1 MQKSVPYKLSIRI
14 EADGFS
20 FVLTQNG
27 KLLLKRQLWCNKNE
41 LVNKLVAELQLQN
54 LSDKLFDQVEVIIHS
69 PKAQLI
75 PQEIYRQEDETHWLQ
90 LKHKDKQYISSDTID
105 IYECYNIYERAL
117 EKFERLYAYGMLFYN
132 LDMSNQE
139 GIKLYK
145 EVEALGTTFSTQTSF
160 ITPEITYEPK
170 EKIEGFLKENAKLQR
185 YKRDICDILEE
196 KDHILSKEEENLL
209 ANYSE
214 IFSAPEN
221 TFDILTNAE
230 FKFGKL
236 IDEDG
241 KEVELTDATYTKYL
255 KSSNIEVRKQA
266 FYLMYRKYSEY
277 INTLTEMYLSNVKQT
292 VITSK
297 LRKYTSSLEK
307 ATIHDDATIKVYD
320 ALMQGVNEG
329 LEINHDFISL
339 KRKLLNMKE
348 MHIYDI
354 YVNPFQ
360 EEKDKISFEDA
371 KKEVKDALSVLGKEY
386 GDILDKA
393 FENRWI
399 DVYEKP
405 NKRGGAYSS
414 GVYGV
419 HPFVLMS
426 FNNSKRDVSTIAHE
440 LGHSIH
446 SYYSNK
452 NQNIINS
459 DYTILVAEVAST
471 VNEILLSV
479 YQIENESNKLKKAE
493 LIYELLEM
501 IRATF
506 YRQSM
511 FAEFEKIIHEK
522 IEKGE
527 MLSAENLN
535 NIYYDLNVK
544 YFGNDITI
552 DKEIQYEWARIPHFY
567 YNYYVY
573 QYATGFAA
581 ASYLADKV
589 VHGTQVDIDRYL
601 DYLKAGNSD
610 YPLNVIEK
618 AGVDMTSSDYLDAAF
633 KIFEDRLNELEAL
646 VEKGAHL

>member
-1 MQKSVPYKLSIRI
+1 MEKVQDKYNWN
-14 EADGFS
+14 
-20 FVLTQNG
+20 LTDLF
-27 KLLLKRQLWCNKNE
+27 KDKEEFYEKIKDLKNE
-41 LVNKLVAELQLQN
+41 LKKIETYKGILCENSENLYQCYALYEKLLMDF
-54 LSDKLFDQVEVIIHS
+54 DKTYS
-69 PKAQLI
+69 
-75 PQEIYRQEDETHWLQ
+75 
-90 LKHKDKQYISSDTID
+90 
-105 IYECYNIYERAL
+105 
-117 EKFERLYAYGMLFYN
+117 YGMFSYHLN
-132 LDMSNQE
+132 MADQE
-139 GIKLYK
+139 GIKLFK
-145 EVEALGTTFSTQTSF
+145 EVEKLSSEFSTATSF
-160 ITPEITYEPK
+160 ITPEITFTDEKKIQTYLSEDKRLKPYE
-170 EKIEGFLKENAKLQR
+170 
-185 YKRDICDILEE
+185 RDIKDILEM
-196 KDHILSKEEENLL
+196 KKHVLSKEEENLL

-214 IFSAPEN
+214 VFSGPEN
-221 TFDILTNAE
+221 IYDILTNAE

-241 KEVELTDATYTKYL
+241 KEVELTDATYTRYL

-266 FYLMYRKYSEY
+266 FQLMYRKYSEY

-307 ATIHDDATIKVYD
+307 ATIHDDATIKVYE

-329 LEINHDFISL
+329 LEINHEFISL
-339 KRKLLNMKE
+339 KRKLLNTKE

-426 FNNSKRDVSTIAHE
+426 FTENKRDVSTIAHE

-452 NQNIINS
+452 NQNIINAN
-459 DYTILVAEVAST
+459 YTIMVAEVAST
-471 VNEILLSV
+471 VNEILLSE
-479 YQIENESNKLKKAE
+479 YQIQHEKDEKKKAE
-493 LIYELLEM
+493 YIYELLEM

-511 FAEFEKIIHEK
+511 FAEFEKEVHEK
-522 IEKGE
+522 IENGE
-527 MLSAENLN
+527 MLAAEDLN
-535 NIYYDLNVK
+535 DIYYKLNQK
-544 YFGNDITI
+544 YFGKDII
-552 DKEIQYEWARIPHFY
+552 LDKEIQYEWSRIPHFY
-567 YNYYVY
+567 TDFYVY
-573 QYATGFAA
+573 KYATGISAA
-581 ASYLADKV
+581 ICIATK
-589 VHGTQVDIDRYL
+589 I
-601 DYLKAGNSD
+601 
-610 YPLNVIEK
+610 LNKEEGFIEK
-618 AGVDMTSSDYLDAAF
+618 YIHMLSQGCTKKSVELLKMVDVDLEDSNTYKVMTQFYKD
-633 KIFEDRLNELEAL
+633 KINELKDL
-646 VEKGAHL
+646 V